1 MQGDKD
7 EMIDLVWMF
16 FLPLGPSPYEQSLLP
31 AHTMNELLAYDP
43 CNTKTELFET
53 VCQNKSFLQYV
64 VSAPLFCCGDAKVIS
79 PFYFHS
85 CLNLCGF
92 LLISAQ

>member
-7 EMIDLVWMF
+7 ERTDLVRML

-53 VCQNKSFLQYV
+53 VCQTSLFSNTWFRPIVLLRGCELFLHSISIV
-64 VSAPLFCCGDAKVIS
+64 V
-79 PFYFHS
+79 
-85 CLNLCGF
+85 
-92 LLISAQ
+92 